1 MASKRDT
8 TSIRAVYG
16 KTEDRY
22 LELIRRFPLRPLRS
36 DADLDAAVAVVDGL
50 IDGDDLTN
58 AERDYLDVLSDLVE
72 SYEDAAVPMRV
83 VDDAEMLRFLIENRN
98 ITQSELA
105 RRTRIAESTL
115 SEVQSGKR
123 NLTRTQIGKLARF
136 FQVEPGVFSFE

>member
-22 LELIRRFPLRPLRS
+22 VALIRQFPLRPLRS

-72 SYEDAAVPMRV
+72 SYEKDAVPMRV
-83 VDDAEMLRFLIENRN
+83 VDDTEMLRFLIENRS
-98 ITQSELA
+98 ITQSELS
-105 RRTRIAESTL
+105 RQTRIAESTL

-123 NLTRTQIGKLARF
+123 KLTRTQIGKLARF

>member
-22 LELIRRFPLRPLRS
+22 LDLIRQFPLRPLRS
-36 DADLDAAVAVVDGL
+36 DADLNAAVAVVDGL

-123 NLTRTQIGKLARF
+123 TLTRSQIGKLARF

>member
-36 DADLDAAVAVVDGL
+36 DADLNAAVAVVDGL

-83 VDDAEMLRFLIENRN
+83 VDDAEMLRFLIENRS

-105 RRTRIAESTL
+105 RQSRIAESTL

>member
-16 KTEDRY
+16 RTEDRY

-83 VDDAEMLRFLIENRN
+83 VDDAEMLRFLIENRS

-105 RRTRIAESTL
+105 RQSRIAESTL

>member
-22 LELIRRFPLRPLRS
+22 LDLIRQFPLRPLRS

-123 NLTRTQIGKLARF
+123 TLTRSQIGKLARF
-136 FQVEPGVFSFE
+136 FQVEPGVFLFE

>member
-83 VDDAEMLRFLIENRN
+83 VDDAEMLRFLIENRS

-105 RRTRIAESTL
+105 RQSRIAESTL

>member
-22 LELIRRFPLRPLRS
+22 VALIRQFPLRPLRS

-72 SYEDAAVPMRV
+72 SYEEDAVPMRV
-83 VDDAEMLRFLIENRN
+83 VDDTEMLRFLIEQRS
-98 ITQSELA
+98 ITQSELS
-105 RRTRIAESTL
+105 RQTRIAESTL

-123 NLTRTQIGKLARF
+123 KLTRTQIGKLARF